1 MYQEILCLVKCLKK
15 KNSLW
20 KKKKEEFEGSNK
32 EVACGVGVV

>member
-15 KNSLW
+15 NSFW
-20 KKKKEEFEGSNK
+20 KKRKEEFEGSNK